1 MIIYKKLMKNKQKI
15 FNIEIDNLSM
25 SETLEVINNS
35 IDNKTPLL
43 HIVVNAAKLVN
54 MQKDSALYESIKS
67 ADIVNADGMAVV
79 WAAKFVGK
87 ELKERV
93 SGIDLFVKLVENA
106 HLRKEKVFLLGARE
120 EVVKIVA
127 EKFQMQYGKDIIGGY
142 RNGYFKKGNEKEII
156 EQIRDSG
163 AKYLFVAISSPFK
176 EIFLS
181 TYKKELSELGF
192 IMGVG
197 GSFDVVSGKVKRAPL
212 WMQKIGMEW
221 FYRFLQE
228 PRRMWKRSFID
239 NGKFIGLVIKEKF
252 KK

>member
-1 MIIYKKLMKNKQKI
+1 MKSKHNI
-15 FNIEIDNLSM
+15 FDIDIDNLSM
-25 SETLEVINNS
+25 NETLEIINES
-35 IDNKTPLL
+35 IDKKNPLL

-54 MQKDSALYESIKS
+54 MQQDTALLESIKN
-67 ADIVNADGMAVV
+67 ADLVNADGMAVV
-79 WAAKFVGK
+79 WASKFVGK
-87 ELKERV
+87 PLKERV

-106 HLRKEKVFLLGARE
+106 HQRKETVFLLGAKE
-120 EVVKIVA
+120 EVVEKVA
-127 EKFQMQYGKDIIGGY
+127 EKFQALYGENIIGGF
-142 RNGYFKKGNEKEII
+142 RNGYFTKEEEKDII
-156 EQIRDSG
+156 EQIINSG
-163 AKYLFVAISSPFK
+163 ATYLFVAISSPFK

-181 TYKKELSELGF
+181 TYKSELSNLGF

-239 NGKFIGLVIKEKF
+239 NGKFIGLIIKERF